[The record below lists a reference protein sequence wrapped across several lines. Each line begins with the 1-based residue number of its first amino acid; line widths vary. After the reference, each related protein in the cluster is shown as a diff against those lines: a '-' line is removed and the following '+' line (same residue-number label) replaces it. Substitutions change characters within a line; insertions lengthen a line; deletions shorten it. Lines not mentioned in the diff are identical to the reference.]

1 MNKSSLIYGVII
13 AIFSAVIASWVVYKS
28 STEYC
33 HDSVGDLLLPESYAQ
48 ALDINKIIIKNAKRQ
63 ITLRLKN
70 NYWHIDEA
78 SGYYAGLIISNAL
91 FVSFNDAEIK
101 SLPQLKP
108 EEYAAAQLGNP
119 LLNEANTGNLIQTFH
134 KNGALIESVI
144 IGASH
149 NGLQYARRID
159 SDTIWLVSGKFDL
172 PEKIYAW
179 LQQPLITLNLDGVES
194 LSLSSE
200 DKQQSAHKDSETD
213 KFYNQNGDSVNPRP
227 LLEVFTSLIFKDV
240 KKGQEAD
247 ENNAKNQRVISIILE
262 SGLIHNILVFE
273 KNGEYW
279 IKIKNSTTSL
289 PTKAA
294 NDYIKGSDFLFDGW
308 AFMLAPETGKL
319 LTGFDLSSDKIH
331 VDLSR
336 QFTTVN

>member
-13 AIFSAVIASWVVYKS
+13 ALLSFAIAGWVVYKS
-28 STEYC
+28 STEYY

-48 ALDINKIIIKNAKRQ
+48 ALDIDKIIIKNAKRQ

-70 NYWHIDEA
+70 NYWHVEEA
-78 SGYYAGLIISNAL
+78 SGYYAGLVISNAL
-91 FVSFNDAEIK
+91 FISFNDAEIK

-119 LLNEANTGNLIQTFH
+119 LLNEADTGNLIQTFH
-134 KNGALIESVI
+134 KNGSLIESVI

-149 NGLQYARRID
+149 NGLQYARRTD

-179 LQQPLITLNLDGVES
+179 LQQPLITLNIDGVES
-194 LSLSSE
+194 LNLSSE
-200 DKQQSAHKDSETD
+200 DKLQSAHKDPETNIFHN
-213 KFYNQNGDSVNPRP
+213 KEGDSVNPRP
-227 LLEVFTSLIFKDV
+227 LLETFTSLIFKDV
-240 KKGQEAD
+240 KKDKEID
-247 ENNAKNQRVISIILE
+247 ENEATKQRVISITLE

-294 NDYIKGSDFLFDGW
+294 DDYIKGSNFLFDGW
-308 AFMLAPETGKL
+308 AFMLAPEIGKL

-336 QFTTVN
+336 QFTTVD